1 MSTEIQNKD
10 EIICFKI
17 LLLGDSSVGKSAFIM
32 RFCEGRFD
40 DACLTTVG
48 IDKKIK
54 FVKKDE
60 KKLQLLIWDT
70 AGQERFRSIAKNCY
84 KGADGIILMYD
95 ISNLNT
101 FNHIKLWISNIKD
114 AIDINKIGLV
124 VVGNK
129 CDLPDDEKKV
139 DEKSKKEFEEENDM
153 KIIDASAKT
162 DFNVNESFIALIDK
176 MIKLG
181 LGRKKDDDE
190 NDESN
195 NSQRLKKGEVK
206 KKKDC
211 CMGKRSNFI

>member
-1 MSTEIQNKD
+1 MSLEVPKKE

-17 LLLGDSSVGKSAFIM
+17 LLLGDSSVGKSAFIV

-40 DACLTTVG
+40 EACLITVG

-54 FVKKDE
+54 FVEKDG

-95 ISNLNT
+95 ISNIET
-101 FNHIKLWISNIKD
+101 FNHIKNWISSIKED
-114 AIDINKIGLV
+114 IDINKIGLI

-129 CDLPDDEKKV
+129 YDLRDNEKKV
-139 DEKSKKEFEEENDM
+139 DEKSKKQFEEENNM
-153 KIIDASAKT
+153 KIIDASAKI

-176 MIKLG
+176 MLKLG
-181 LGRKKDDDE
+181 LGQKKNDDDE
-190 NDESN
+190 FDKDN
-195 NSQRLKKGEVK
+195 NSHRLKKDGGK

-211 CMGKRSNFI
+211 CIAKKK

>member
-1 MSTEIQNKD
+1 
-10 EIICFKI
+10 
-17 LLLGDSSVGKSAFIM
+17 M
-32 RFCEGRFD
+32 RF
-40 DACLTTVG
+40 A
-48 IDKKIK
+48 
-54 FVKKDE
+54 
-60 KKLQLLIWDT
+60 
-70 AGQERFRSIAKNCY
+70 
-84 KGADGIILMYD
+84 
-95 ISNLNT
+95 
-101 FNHIKLWISNIKD
+101 
-114 AIDINKIGLV
+114 
-124 VVGNK
+124 
-129 CDLPDDEKKV
+129 DDEKKV